1 MDVRGL
7 NNMDVNLSI
16 AFIFGTL
23 SFFSPCVLPLVPGYL
38 AIFSEIE
45 KNIKTRL
52 IGSIQFTFGFT
63 LVFISLAAIAT
74 NIGSFFSRN
83 SQSLSMISGLIII
96 IFGLI
101 LFFPNLNQKY
111 FYSANYVN
119 LSKFKSLKNFI
130 LGLTFAFG
138 FTPCIGPVLGAL
150 LTLSSSRQTVSEG
163 IFLLS
168 AYSLGLAIP
177 FISMPILSSKIN
189 FKGRFFISSQKY
201 SNKISGAILIFIGFL
216 IFSDR
221 MYLLASL
228 FQDLFIYLK
237 LDWLSTI

>member
-1 MDVRGL
+1 MDI
-7 NNMDVNLSI
+7 NLSI
-16 AFIFGTL
+16 AFVFGVL

-38 AIFSEIE
+38 AIFSDIE
-45 KNIKTRL
+45 KNIRIRL

-83 SQSLSMISGLIII
+83 SQSLSIVSGLVIIV
-96 IFGLI
+96 FGLI
-101 LFFPNLNQKY
+101 LFFPNLNQRY
-111 FYSANYVN
+111 FYSANYVDLN
-119 LSKFKSLKNFI
+119 KFKNYKNFI

-150 LTLSSSRQTVSEG
+150 LTLSSSSQTVNEG

-168 AYSLGLAIP
+168 GYSLGLAIP
-177 FISMPILSSKIN
+177 FISMPVLSTKIN
-189 FKGRFFISSQKY
+189 LKGKLFTIFQQY
-201 SNKISGAILIFIGFL
+201 SNKISGSILIIIGLL
-216 IFSDR
+216 ISSDR

-228 FQDLFIYLK
+228 FQDLFIYLN

>member
-1 MDVRGL
+1 ME
-7 NNMDVNLSI
+7 VNLSI
-16 AFIFGTL
+16 AFVFGVI

-45 KNIKTRL
+45 KNIRVRL
-52 IGSIQFTFGFT
+52 IGSIQFVFGFT

-83 SQSLSMISGLIII
+83 SQSLSMVSGLIII
-96 IFGLI
+96 VFGLI
-101 LFFPNLNQKY
+101 LLFPNLNQKY
-111 FYSANYVN
+111 FYSANYVDLN
-119 LSKFKSLKNFI
+119 KFKNYKNFI

-150 LTLSSSRQTVSEG
+150 LTLSSSSKTINEG

-177 FISMPILSSKIN
+177 FILMPILSTKIN
-189 FKGRFFISSQKY
+189 LKGKFFVIFQKY
-201 SNKISGAILIFIGFL
+201 SNKISGSILIIIGLL

-237 LDWLSTI
+237 IDWLSTI

>member
-1 MDVRGL
+1 ME
-7 NNMDVNLSI
+7 VNLWV
-16 AFIFGTL
+16 AFIYGAL

-38 AIFSEIE
+38 AIFSETE
-45 KNIKTRL
+45 KNVRARL

-83 SQSLSMISGLIII
+83 SGSLSMASGLIIT

-101 LFFPNLNQKY
+101 LFFPNMNQRY
-111 FYSANYVN
+111 FYSANYIDLN
-119 LSKFKSLKNFI
+119 KFKSFKNFI

-150 LTLSSSRQTVSEG
+150 LTLSSNTQTLTQG
-163 IFLLS
+163 IYLLS

-177 FISMPILSSKIN
+177 FISMPVLSTKIN
-189 FKGRFFISSQKY
+189 FKGSFIVLFQKY
-201 SNKISGAILIFIGFL
+201 SNKISGGILVIIGLL

-228 FQDLFIYLK
+228 FQDLFIFLN
-237 LDWLSTI
+237 LEWLSTI

>member
-1 MDVRGL
+1 MDI
-7 NNMDVNLSI
+7 NLSI
-16 AFIFGTL
+16 AFVFGVL
-23 SFFSPCVLPLVPGYL
+23 SFFSQCVLPLVPGYL
-38 AIFSEIE
+38 AIFSDIE
-45 KNIKTRL
+45 KNIRIRF

-83 SQSLSMISGLIII
+83 SQSLSMVSGLVIIV
-96 IFGLI
+96 FGLI
-101 LFFPNLNQKY
+101 LFFPNLNQRY
-111 FYSANYVN
+111 FYSANYVDLN
-119 LSKFKSLKNFI
+119 KFKNYKNFI

-150 LTLSSSRQTVSEG
+150 LTLSSSSQTVNEG

-168 AYSLGLAIP
+168 GYSLGLAIP
-177 FISMPILSSKIN
+177 FISMPILSTKIN
-189 FKGRFFISSQKY
+189 LKGKLFTIFQQY
-201 SNKISGAILIFIGFL
+201 SNKISGSILIIIGLL
-216 IFSDR
+216 ISSDR

-228 FQDLFIYLK
+228 FQDLFIYLN

>member
-1 MDVRGL
+1 MDI
-7 NNMDVNLSI
+7 NLSI
-16 AFIFGTL
+16 AFVFGVL

-38 AIFSEIE
+38 AIFSDIE
-45 KNIKTRL
+45 KNIRIRL

-83 SQSLSMISGLIII
+83 SQSLSIVSGLVIIV
-96 IFGLI
+96 FGLI
-101 LFFPNLNQKY
+101 LFFPNLNQRY
-111 FYSANYVN
+111 FYSANYVDLN
-119 LSKFKSLKNFI
+119 KFKNYKNFI

-150 LTLSSSRQTVSEG
+150 LTLSSSSQTVNEG

-177 FISMPILSSKIN
+177 FISMPILSTKVN
-189 FKGRFFISSQKY
+189 LKGKLFTIFQQY
-201 SNKISGAILIFIGFL
+201 SNKISGSILIIIGLL
-216 IFSDR
+216 ISSDR

-228 FQDLFIYLK
+228 FQDLFIYLN

>member
-1 MDVRGL
+1 MDI
-7 NNMDVNLSI
+7 NLSI
-16 AFIFGTL
+16 AFVFGAL

-38 AIFSEIE
+38 AIFSDIE
-45 KNIKTRL
+45 KNIRIRL

-83 SQSLSMISGLIII
+83 SQSLSIVSGLVIIV
-96 IFGLI
+96 FGLI
-101 LFFPNLNQKY
+101 LFFPNLNQRY
-111 FYSANYVN
+111 FYSANYVDLN
-119 LSKFKSLKNFI
+119 KFKNYKNFI

-150 LTLSSSRQTVSEG
+150 LTLSSSSQTVNEG

-177 FISMPILSSKIN
+177 FISMPILSTKIN
-189 FKGRFFISSQKY
+189 LKGKLFTIFQQY
-201 SNKISGAILIFIGFL
+201 SNKISGSVLIIIGLL
-216 IFSDR
+216 ISSDR

-228 FQDLFIYLK
+228 FQDLFIYLN

>member
-1 MDVRGL
+1 MDI
-7 NNMDVNLSI
+7 NLSI
-16 AFIFGTL
+16 AFVFGVL

-38 AIFSEIE
+38 AIFSDIE
-45 KNIKTRL
+45 KNIRIRL

-83 SQSLSMISGLIII
+83 SQSLSIVSGLVIIV
-96 IFGLI
+96 FGLI
-101 LFFPNLNQKY
+101 LFFPNLNQRY
-111 FYSANYVN
+111 FYSANYVDLN
-119 LSKFKSLKNFI
+119 KFKNYKNFI

-150 LTLSSSRQTVSEG
+150 LTLSSSSQTLREG

-177 FISMPILSSKIN
+177 FISMPILSTKIN
-189 FKGRFFISSQKY
+189 LKGKLFRIFQQY
-201 SNKISGAILIFIGFL
+201 SNKISGSILIVIGLL
-216 IFSDR
+216 ISSDR

-228 FQDLFIYLK
+228 FQDLFIYLN

>member
-1 MDVRGL
+1 MDI
-7 NNMDVNLSI
+7 NLSI
-16 AFIFGTL
+16 AFVFGAL

-38 AIFSEIE
+38 AIFSDIE
-45 KNIKTRL
+45 KNIRIRL

-83 SQSLSMISGLIII
+83 SQSLSIVSGLVIIV
-96 IFGLI
+96 FGLI
-101 LFFPNLNQKY
+101 LFFPNLNQIY
-111 FYSANYVN
+111 FYSANYVDLN
-119 LSKFKSLKNFI
+119 KFKNYKNFI

-150 LTLSSSRQTVSEG
+150 LTLSSSSQTVNEG

-168 AYSLGLAIP
+168 GYSLGLAIP
-177 FISMPILSSKIN
+177 FISMPILSTKIN
-189 FKGRFFISSQKY
+189 LKGKLFTIFQQY
-201 SNKISGAILIFIGFL
+201 SNKISGSILIIIGLL
-216 IFSDR
+216 ISSDR

-228 FQDLFIYLK
+228 FQDLFIYLN

>member
-7 NNMDVNLSI
+7 NNMDVNLAI
-16 AFIFGTL
+16 AFIFGAL

-38 AIFSEIE
+38 AIFSAIE

-63 LVFISLAAIAT
+63 LVFVSLAAIAT

-101 LFFPNLNQKY
+101 LFFPNLNLKY
-111 FYSANYVN
+111 FYSANFID
-119 LSKFKSLKNFI
+119 LSKFKNFKNFI

-163 IFLLS
+163 IFLLFS
-168 AYSLGLAIP
+168 YSLGLAIP
-177 FISMPILSSKIN
+177 FILMPILSTKIN
-189 FKGRFFISSQKY
+189 LKGRIFVTSQKY
-201 SNKISGAILIFIGFL
+201 SNKISGSILIIIGFL

-228 FQDLFIYLK
+228 FQDIFIYLK

>member
-1 MDVRGL
+1 MDI
-7 NNMDVNLSI
+7 NLSI
-16 AFIFGTL
+16 AFVFGVL

-38 AIFSEIE
+38 AIFSDIE
-45 KNIKTRL
+45 KNIRIRL

-83 SQSLSMISGLIII
+83 SQSLSIVSGLVIIV
-96 IFGLI
+96 FGLI
-101 LFFPNLNQKY
+101 LFFPNLNQRY
-111 FYSANYVN
+111 FYSANYVDLN
-119 LSKFKSLKNFI
+119 KFKNYKNFI

-150 LTLSSSRQTVSEG
+150 LTLSSSSQTVNEG

-177 FISMPILSSKIN
+177 FISMPILSTKIN
-189 FKGRFFISSQKY
+189 LKGKLFTIFQQY
-201 SNKISGAILIFIGFL
+201 SNKISGSILIIIGLL
-216 IFSDR
+216 ISSDR

-228 FQDLFIYLK
+228 FQDLFIYLN

>member
-1 MDVRGL
+1 MDI
-7 NNMDVNLSI
+7 NLSI
-16 AFIFGTL
+16 AFVFGVL

-45 KNIKTRL
+45 KNIRVRL

-83 SQSLSMISGLIII
+83 SQSLSIVSGLVIIV
-96 IFGLI
+96 FGLI
-101 LFFPNLNQKY
+101 LFFPNLNQRY
-111 FYSANYVN
+111 FYSANYVDLN
-119 LSKFKSLKNFI
+119 KFKNYKNFI

-150 LTLSSSRQTVSEG
+150 LTLSSSSQTVNEG

-168 AYSLGLAIP
+168 GYSLGLAIP
-177 FISMPILSSKIN
+177 FISMPILSTKIN
-189 FKGRFFISSQKY
+189 LKGKLFTIFQQY
-201 SNKISGAILIFIGFL
+201 SNKISGSILIIIGLL
-216 IFSDR
+216 ISSDR

-228 FQDLFIYLK
+228 FQDLFIYLN

>member
-1 MDVRGL
+1 MDI
-7 NNMDVNLSI
+7 NLSV
-16 AFIFGTL
+16 AFVFGAL

-38 AIFSEIE
+38 AIFSDIE
-45 KNIKTRL
+45 KNIKIRL

-83 SQSLSMISGLIII
+83 SQSLSIVSGLVIIV
-96 IFGLI
+96 FGLI
-101 LFFPNLNQKY
+101 LFFPNLNQRY
-111 FYSANYVN
+111 FYSANYVDLN
-119 LSKFKSLKNFI
+119 KFKNYKNFI

-150 LTLSSSRQTVSEG
+150 LTLSSSSQTVNEG

-177 FISMPILSSKIN
+177 FISMSILSAKIN
-189 FKGRFFISSQKY
+189 LKGKLFTIFQQY
-201 SNKISGAILIFIGFL
+201 SNKISGSILIIIGLL
-216 IFSDR
+216 ISSDR

-228 FQDLFIYLK
+228 FQDLFIYLN

>member
-1 MDVRGL
+1 MDVREL
-7 NNMDVNLSI
+7 NNMDINLSV
-16 AFIFGTL
+16 AFIFGAL

-96 IFGLI
+96 IFGVI
-101 LFFPNLNQKY
+101 LFFPNLNLKY
-111 FYSANYVN
+111 FYSANFID
-119 LSKFKSLKNFI
+119 LSKFKNFKNFI

-163 IFLLS
+163 IFLLFS
-168 AYSLGLAIP
+168 YSLGLAIP
-177 FISMPILSSKIN
+177 FILMPILSTKIN
-189 FKGRFFISSQKY
+189 LKGRFFVTSQKY
-201 SNKISGAILIFIGFL
+201 SNKISGSILIIIGFL
-216 IFSDR
+216 IFFDR

-228 FQDLFIYLK
+228 FQDIFIYLK

>member
-1 MDVRGL
+1 MDI
-7 NNMDVNLSI
+7 NLSI
-16 AFIFGTL
+16 AFVFGVL

-38 AIFSEIE
+38 AIFSDIE
-45 KNIKTRL
+45 KNIRIRL

-83 SQSLSMISGLIII
+83 SQSLSMVSGLVIIV
-96 IFGLI
+96 FGLI
-101 LFFPNLNQKY
+101 LFFPNLNQRY
-111 FYSANYVN
+111 FYSANYVDLN
-119 LSKFKSLKNFI
+119 KFKNYKNFI

-150 LTLSSSRQTVSEG
+150 LTLSSSSQTVNEG

-168 AYSLGLAIP
+168 GYSLGLAIP
-177 FISMPILSSKIN
+177 FISMPILSTKIN
-189 FKGRFFISSQKY
+189 LKGKLFTIFQQY
-201 SNKISGAILIFIGFL
+201 SNKISGSILIIIGLL
-216 IFSDR
+216 ISSDR

-228 FQDLFIYLK
+228 FQDLFIYLN

>member
-1 MDVRGL
+1 MDI
-7 NNMDVNLSI
+7 NLSI
-16 AFIFGTL
+16 AFVFGAL

-38 AIFSEIE
+38 AIFSDIE
-45 KNIKTRL
+45 KNIRIRL

-83 SQSLSMISGLIII
+83 SQSLSIVSGLVIIV
-96 IFGLI
+96 FGLI
-101 LFFPNLNQKY
+101 LFFPNLNQRY
-111 FYSANYVN
+111 FYSANYVDLN
-119 LSKFKSLKNFI
+119 KFKNYKNFI

-150 LTLSSSRQTVSEG
+150 LTLSSSSQTVNEG

-168 AYSLGLAIP
+168 GYSLGLAIP
-177 FISMPILSSKIN
+177 FISMPILSTKIN
-189 FKGRFFISSQKY
+189 LKGKLFTIFQQY
-201 SNKISGAILIFIGFL
+201 SNKISGSILIIIGLL
-216 IFSDR
+216 ISSDR

-228 FQDLFIYLK
+228 FQDLFIYLN

>member
-1 MDVRGL
+1 MDI
-7 NNMDVNLSI
+7 NLSV
-16 AFIFGTL
+16 AFVFGAL

-38 AIFSEIE
+38 AIFSDIE
-45 KNIKTRL
+45 KNIKIRL

-83 SQSLSMISGLIII
+83 SQSLSIVSGLVIIV
-96 IFGLI
+96 FGLI
-101 LFFPNLNQKY
+101 LFFPNLNQRY
-111 FYSANYVN
+111 FYSANYVDLN
-119 LSKFKSLKNFI
+119 KFKNYKNFI

-150 LTLSSSRQTVSEG
+150 LTLSSSSQTVNEG

-177 FISMPILSSKIN
+177 FISMPILSTKIN
-189 FKGRFFISSQKY
+189 LKGKLFTIFQQY
-201 SNKISGAILIFIGFL
+201 SNKISGSILIIIGLL
-216 IFSDR
+216 ISSDR

-228 FQDLFIYLK
+228 FQDLFIYLN

>member
-1 MDVRGL
+1 MDI
-7 NNMDVNLSI
+7 NLSI
-16 AFIFGTL
+16 AFVFGVL

-38 AIFSEIE
+38 AIFSDIE
-45 KNIKTRL
+45 KNIRIRL

-83 SQSLSMISGLIII
+83 SQSLSIVSGLVIIV
-96 IFGLI
+96 FGLI
-101 LFFPNLNQKY
+101 LFFPNLNQRY
-111 FYSANYVN
+111 FYSANYVDLN
-119 LSKFKSLKNFI
+119 KFKNYKNFI

-150 LTLSSSRQTVSEG
+150 LTLSSSSQTVNEG

-168 AYSLGLAIP
+168 GYSLGLAIP
-177 FISMPILSSKIN
+177 FISMPILSTKVN
-189 FKGRFFISSQKY
+189 LKGKLFTIFQQY
-201 SNKISGAILIFIGFL
+201 SNKISGSILIIIGLL
-216 IFSDR
+216 ISSDR

-228 FQDLFIYLK
+228 FQDLFIYLN

>member
-1 MDVRGL
+1 MDI
-7 NNMDVNLSI
+7 NLSI
-16 AFIFGTL
+16 AFVFGVL

-38 AIFSEIE
+38 AIFSDIE
-45 KNIKTRL
+45 KNIRIRL

-83 SQSLSMISGLIII
+83 SQSLSIVSGLVIIV
-96 IFGLI
+96 FGLI
-101 LFFPNLNQKY
+101 LFFPKLNQRY
-111 FYSANYVN
+111 FYSANYVDLN
-119 LSKFKSLKNFI
+119 KFKNYKNFI

-150 LTLSSSRQTVSEG
+150 LTLSSSSQTVNEG

-177 FISMPILSSKIN
+177 FISMPILSTKIN
-189 FKGRFFISSQKY
+189 LKGKLFTIFQQY
-201 SNKISGAILIFIGFL
+201 SNKISGSILIIIGLL
-216 IFSDR
+216 ISSDR

-228 FQDLFIYLK
+228 FQDLFIYLN

>member
-1 MDVRGL
+1 MDI
-7 NNMDVNLSI
+7 NLSV
-16 AFIFGTL
+16 AFVFGAL

-38 AIFSEIE
+38 AIFSDIE
-45 KNIKTRL
+45 KNIKIRL

-83 SQSLSMISGLIII
+83 SQSLSIVSGLVIIV
-96 IFGLI
+96 FGLI
-101 LFFPNLNQKY
+101 LFFPNLNQRY
-111 FYSANYVN
+111 FYSANYVDLN
-119 LSKFKSLKNFI
+119 KFKNYKNFI

-150 LTLSSSRQTVSEG
+150 LTLSSSSQTVNEG

-177 FISMPILSSKIN
+177 FISMPILSTKIN
-189 FKGRFFISSQKY
+189 LKGKLFTIFQQY
-201 SNKISGAILIFIGFL
+201 SNKISGSILIIIGIL
-216 IFSDR
+216 ISSDR

-228 FQDLFIYLK
+228 FQDLFIYLN